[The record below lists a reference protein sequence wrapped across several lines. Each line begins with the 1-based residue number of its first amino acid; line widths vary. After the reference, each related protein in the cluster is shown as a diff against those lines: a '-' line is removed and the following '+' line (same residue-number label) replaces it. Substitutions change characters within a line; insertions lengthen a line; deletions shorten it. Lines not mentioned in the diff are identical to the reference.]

1 MNEIQCS
8 NCGKKANV
16 VRGSYCFIE
25 SGLSWVTLQGIE
37 LIQCEHCGNEDPI
50 IPRINDLMRA
60 LAVALIAK
68 PYRLTGEEVRFLRK
82 YMRKTAAEL
91 AQMLHVNK
99 TTVSKWE
106 NNEDPIGDQSDRL
119 LRVITVALGD
129 GLLTKIEEVIA
140 MFPHIDNTPQKIG
153 IEIDPRDMSHQYV

>member
-1 MNEIQCS
+1 
-8 NCGKKANV
+8 
-16 VRGSYCFIE
+16 
-25 SGLSWVTLQGIE
+25 
-37 LIQCEHCGNEDPI
+37 
-50 IPRINDLMRA
+50 MRA

-129 GLLTKIEEVIA
+129 GLLAKIEEVIA
-140 MFPHIDNTPQKIG
+140 MFPQIDNTSQKIG
-153 IEIDPRDMSHQYV
+153 IEIDSRDMSHQYV